1 MRTTIDLPDE
11 LMAQALEL
19 SPART
24 KREVVA
30 AALDEYVKRLL
41 RDELRRKI
49 GTGFLDMTQEDLQRM
64 RADD

>member
-19 SPART
+19 SPAHT
-24 KREVVA
+24 KREVVT